1 MPFAFL
7 MCSKHKT
14 RKRRVLEVAVIVINT
29 IASVLAILEKL
40 CRWLILE
47 DAGGCLSTKK
57 PAKLVFISIRG
68 LFEMVVREG
77 FEPPNG
83 KPNGFT
89 VHAL

>member
-1 MPFAFL
+1 MTVENDKNPVGIESAFRH
-7 MCSKHKT
+7 S
-14 RKRRVLEVAVIVINT
+14 
-29 IASVLAILEKL
+29 
-40 CRWLILE
+40 ILE